1 MEVLPFRGTDSRG
14 MRMFGGA
21 PVYALSV
28 PTRYVHSPNAMAHGK
43 DISAAIKLLVKFL
56 ETCERRKIEF

>member
-1 MEVLPFRGTDSRG
+1 
-14 MRMFGGA
+14 MFGGA